1 MGLFDFFRP
10 KRNEK
15 EAFFAYADKVQKTL
29 FPNGSADLEAP
40 GVKIKEVMRD
50 RMTQEQCEAYYAAVC
65 TQLTIS
71 HLSGKKNSDRAEDML
86 ARTAG
91 VYLTENELAE
101 IGLIVLKKDHEAY
114 GANAGCS
121 IDKAI
126 AIEPDSAGSYTHP
139 MHQILTEIFGDR
151 DKDWFMDRAS
161 TVKYRGVL
169 HMAIRVLAP
178 GGSYNRV
185 YFEYKER
192 G

>member
-1 MGLFDFFRP
+1 MGLFDIFRP

-15 EAFFAYADKVQKTL
+15 DAFFAYADKVQKTL
-29 FPNGSADLEAP
+29 FPNGHADLEVP

-71 HLSGKKNSDRAEDML
+71 HLSGQKSSDRAEDML

-91 VYLTENELAE
+91 VYISEDELAE
-101 IGLIVLKKDHEAY
+101 IGLIVLKKDHQAY

-126 AIEPDSAGSYTHP
+126 PLEPDSAGSYTSP
-139 MHQILTEIFGDR
+139 MHRTLSEMFGTKDV
-151 DKDWFMDRAS
+151 DWFMDRAS
-161 TVKYRGVL
+161 TVRYRGAL

-178 GGSYNRV
+178 DGSYSRV
-185 YFEYKER
+185 YFEYRKR